1 MTTNQHFQKAPRH
14 KQIQWTQSWYEPA
27 LKSLDGILKVRRKN
41 LRKIKRDESNAAV
54 TRDELIELLTNEHRM
69 TVYQAGEL
77 ISSLLRAEKIL
88 MFGRFIQVNEKVG
101 EV

>member
-1 MTTNQHFQKAPRH
+1 MTTNHHFQKAPGH
-14 KQIQWTQSWYEPA
+14 KQIQWIQSWYEPA
-27 LKSLDGILKVRRKN
+27 LKSLDGILKVRREN
-41 LRKIKRDESNAAV
+41 LRKIKRNESNAAV

-88 MFGRFIQVNEKVG
+88 MFGRFIQVNAKVG

>member
-1 MTTNQHFQKAPRH
+1 MTTNQHFHKAPGH

-27 LKSLDGILKVRRKN
+27 LKSLDGILKVRREN

-54 TRDELIELLTNEHRM
+54 TRDELIEILTNEHRM

-88 MFGRFIQVNEKVG
+88 MYGRFIQVNEKVG
-101 EV
+101 EA

>member
-27 LKSLDGILKVRRKN
+27 LKSLDGILKVRREN

-101 EV
+101 EA

>member
-1 MTTNQHFQKAPRH
+1 MTTNQHFHKAPRH
-14 KQIQWTQSWYEPA
+14 KQIKWTQSWYEPA
-27 LKSLDGILKVRRKN
+27 LKSLDGILKVRREN
-41 LRKIKRDESNAAV
+41 LRKIKREESNAAV